1 MSVKNSVSVNRYV
14 DNVIAIR
21 AALENMLEFVDSLPA
36 PDENDEL
43 GNMHY
48 GHTGSIELLRQRIA
62 EASQATDRF
71 WKQ

>member
-1 MSVKNSVSVNRYV
+1 MS
-14 DNVIAIR
+14 
-21 AALENMLEFVDSLPA
+21 LQNMLEFVDSLPA